1 MRAAASRRCR
11 AAATGVPQLVAA
23 HIAHHLRAL
32 LSLRLDGRQ
41 QPLRQ
46 QLRGGDRSALLHG
59 RIQALTEHIAAGG

>member
-32 LSLRLDGRQ
+32 LSLQLDGRQ

-46 QLRGGDRSALLHG
+46 QLRGDRSALLHG